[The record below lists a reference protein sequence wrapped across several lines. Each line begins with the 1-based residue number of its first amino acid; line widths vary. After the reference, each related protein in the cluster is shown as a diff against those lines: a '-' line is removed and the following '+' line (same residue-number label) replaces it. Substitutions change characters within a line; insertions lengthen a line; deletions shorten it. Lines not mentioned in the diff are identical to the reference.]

1 MTDTI
6 MESISGLSNFGVYFA
21 IAIIMLFIF
30 KFVFTAITP
39 HDEWQLVKEEKN
51 VAAALGFGGSMV
63 GFSIALSGAVSNS
76 ANLIDFVI
84 WGVVA
89 IIAQAVAFALLRFTF
104 MPKIVQRIEDNEVSA
119 GIMLAAMSVSVGLL
133 NAACMSW

>member
-1 MTDTI
+1 MTEMILD
-6 MESISGLSNFGVYFA
+6 SIVGLGNFGLYFV
-21 IAIIMLFIF
+21 ISIILLFVF

-39 HDEWQLVKEEKN
+39 HDEWKLVKEEKN
-51 VAAALGFGGSMV
+51 TAAALGFGGSMV
-63 GFSIALSGAVSNS
+63 GFSIALAGAVSNS
-76 ANLIDFVI
+76 ANLVDFVI

-89 IIAQAVAFALLRFTF
+89 IVAQALAFALLRFTF

-119 GIMLAAMSVSVGLL
+119 GIMLSAMSISVGLL